1 MQKKFVEYV
10 CGQLHSEQ
18 WAFFLEAISQELL
31 QLLSLQDVRSLARKA
46 GMRAGRA
53 LWSPECDS
61 LEEMEQTAN
70 AHWSRLEW
78 GFVGFEEQSGYLLIK
93 HHLSPLKAT
102 MGNDAI
108 GWSAGFLEGV
118 YQEWFLLLGASS
130 ELQVTQV
137 GEADESGGLIFR
149 LGR

>member
-1 MQKKFVEYV
+1 MQKKYVEYLSS
-10 CGQLHSEQ
+10 QLHSEQ
-18 WAFFLEAISQELL
+18 WAFFLGAMSQELL
-31 QLLSLQDVRSLARKA
+31 HQLSPQDVRSLARNA

-53 LWSPECDS
+53 LSLPECDS
-61 LEEMEQTAN
+61 LEKMEQAAN

-78 GFVGFEEQSGYLLIK
+78 GFVSFEEQSGHLAIE

-102 MGNDAI
+102 MGSDAMH
-108 GWSAGFLEGV
+108 WSAGFLEGV

-137 GEADESGGLIFR
+137 GEADESGGLVFR